1 MTEWKIIKKYS
12 NYSVSNDGNIKNNTT
27 QRILKYYIRN
37 GYKSITLSVNNKKK
51 TLNIHTIVAEQ
62 FLVKPHGV
70 YVVNHINE
78 DKLDNRVINLEYTT
92 YRENTMH
99 SMTSNRS
106 RNTMLFEL
114 NDFKEIP
121 GYSQYMISRNGDV
134 YSKIIKRL
142 CCKTILPNGYHKIK
156 LKGDSKYKDMYIHVL
171 VAITYLHHTP
181 SSKYVVNHID
191 GNKGNNVVDNL
202 EIITH
207 KENMSHSVK
216 LNDKTIFRRAVCY
229 TNSNGEIIQY
239 RSAKEASVHTG
250 VDNSSILKSCKNE
263 NKLAGKIKWRFMS
276 TS

>member
-1 MTEWKIIKKYS
+1 MK
-12 NYSVSNDGNIKNNTT
+12 
-27 QRILKYYIRN
+27 Q
-37 GYKSITLSVNNKKK
+37 
-51 TLNIHTIVAEQ
+51 
-62 FLVKPHGV
+62 
-70 YVVNHINE
+70 
-78 DKLDNRVINLEYTT
+78 
-92 YRENTMH
+92 
-99 SMTSNRS
+99 
-106 RNTMLFEL
+106 FEL
-114 NDFKEIP
+114 IDFKEIP

-134 YSKIIKRL
+134 YSKVIKCL

-156 LKGDSKYKDMYIHVL
+156 LKGDNKYKDMYIHVL
-171 VAITYLHHTP
+171 VAITYLHHIP

-229 TNSNGEIIQY
+229 TNPNGEVIQY

-250 VDNSSILKSCKNE
+250 IDNSSILKSCKSE
-263 NKLAGKIKWRFMS
+263 HKTAGKIKWRFMS